1 MTRNEAYPPF
11 FADEAAQRDA
21 ALFHVIPAPY
31 EETVSYGGGTRLGP
45 SAILAA
51 SDQLE
56 EFDGVDV
63 PAAHGVWTAPPVDC
77 AGGPEKTLATIET
90 AVAESLDQ
98 GKIPVLL
105 GGEHTVTLGALRAC
119 AKRFGPFGVIQ
130 FDAHADLRDAYQ
142 GSPLSHACVMR
153 RAFELDLRLFQIG
166 VRALCLEEVNFRQAN
181 PQIGHLDGRDLG
193 ARLLAGKGL
202 PETILP
208 PDFPETVYLTFDVDG
223 LDPSVIAA
231 TGTPVPGGLSWRAA
245 MDAMEKCLKGR
256 RVIGCD
262 VVELAPRP
270 GAIESDFAA
279 ALLTYC
285 MMGMIGR
292 GMPPA
297 AQGNF

>member
-1 MTRNEAYPPF
+1 VNTNESYPPF
-11 FADEAAQRDA
+11 FVDEAAERQA

-31 EETVSYGGGTRLGP
+31 EATVSYGGGTRLGP
-45 SAILAA
+45 AAILAA

-63 PAAHGVWTAPPVDC
+63 PAAHGIWTAPPVNC
-77 AGGPEKTLATIET
+77 AEGPEKTLEGIEA
-90 AVAESLDQ
+90 AVSECLDE

-119 AKRFGPFGVIQ
+119 HKRFGAFGVIQ

-153 RAFELDLRLFQIG
+153 RGRELGLDLFQIG
-166 VRALCLEEVNFRQAN
+166 VRALSLEEANHRKAN
-181 PQIGHLDGRDLG
+181 PDIGHLDARDLG
-193 ARLLAGKGL
+193 ARLLAGKGM

-231 TGTPVPGGLSWRAA
+231 TGTPVPGGLSWHAA

-262 VVELAPRP
+262 VVELAPRQ

-279 ALLTYC
+279 ALLTYV
-285 MMGMIGR
+285 MIGMIGR
-292 GMPPA
+292 GR
-297 AQGNF
+297 